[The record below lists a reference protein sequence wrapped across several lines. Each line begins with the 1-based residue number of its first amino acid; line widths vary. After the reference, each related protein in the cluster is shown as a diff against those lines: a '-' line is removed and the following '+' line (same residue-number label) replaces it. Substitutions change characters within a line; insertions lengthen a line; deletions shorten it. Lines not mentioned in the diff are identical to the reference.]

1 MSEDVRI
8 HNPLGQPVIYTGR
21 GHQLDG
27 YTGTMADSDE
37 PITARLIEQ
46 GRIVVVAKPT
56 PPPVITRPTRPKT
69 TTPAEGKEET
79 N

>member
-27 YTGTMADSDE
+27 YTGANTDPDE

-46 GRIVVVAKPT
+46 GRIVVVAKPA
-56 PPPVITRPTRPKT
+56 PPPVIQRPTRPKT
-69 TTPAEGKEET
+69 TKPDTGKEE